1 MSKTQGANPLFLYD
15 SRAARAV
22 RLVALAVIVA
32 TTFIGQ
38 PHASLSGH
46 GLVILISL
54 IVAAITQ
61 LVITLQATGSWAL
74 PFIVAGAASC
84 SVLAGFDPT
93 VGTAILMV
101 FVGLSA
107 GANFGFGTGG
117 AVTALAVLIT
127 ALSVLISGQ
136 GTGNITVGVVAVVGF
151 LAAAGRKQ
159 YLLRAEEAELRL
171 ADAERG
177 SRGARPGCRPGRA
190 GQCGPGNPR
199 HPGPQPGCIDPPARR
214 PGCCTRHRA
223 RGSRSRHP
231 APSPGSSAGSRRPRR
246 SQAGC
251 RDVAQ

>member
-1 MSKTQGANPLFLYD
+1 MATDPVSETQGTNPLFLYD

-22 RLVALAVIVA
+22 RLSALAVIVG

-61 LVITLQATGSWAL
+61 LVITLQVTGRWAL
-74 PFIVAGAASC
+74 PFIVASAASC

-107 GANFGFGTGG
+107 GANFGLCTGG

-159 YLLRAEEAELRL
+159 YAA
-171 ADAERG
+171 
-177 SRGARPGCRPGRA
+177 AR
-190 GQCGPGNPR
+190 
-199 HPGPQPGCIDPPARR
+199 
-214 PGCCTRHRA
+214 
-223 RGSRSRHP
+223 
-231 APSPGSSAGSRRPRR
+231 
-246 SQAGC
+246 
-251 RDVAQ
+251 